1 MNATISIDSELK
13 EQAEMF
19 LGNYGMSLSDTVTN
33 IVSRIIGNTNRTEII
48 PTKENNVSAF
58 GSLSKYANANLR
70 KKEKDAWKIHVK
82 EKYASFGFC

>member
-33 IVSRIIGNTNRTEII
+33 IVSRIIGNTNLGTQRRI
-48 PTKENNVSAF
+48 PEDLNIYRCGDLK
-58 GSLSKYANANLR
+58 
-70 KKEKDAWKIHVK
+70 HVRM
-82 EKYASFGFC
+82 ALCLPHFL